1 MTRRCTPAG
10 APSRACAVSTL
21 SRMAIDRR
29 TKIVATLGPASDS
42 RERLRALIEA
52 GVDAVRFNLSHGT
65 HEEHSQRAWLVREIA
80 AEVGRPVA
88 LIADLQ
94 GPKLRIG
101 ELAEPVVLHTGDQIR
116 VCAEEAATDGE
127 LPIAP
132 AVIGDVLEPGHEVLI
147 DDGLV
152 RLRVDEVEGGRAT
165 CAVVVGG
172 LVSSHKGVN
181 LPGVPVPIPS
191 LTRKDVADL
200 DWAVETGVDFV
211 ALSFIRSPADVRDLR
226 ALLTQA
232 GSHAHVI
239 AKIEKAEAVDVLD
252 DVLAETDA
260 VMVARGDLGV
270 EIGPA
275 LVPLVQ
281 KRIIHK
287 ALERGKPVITATQM
301 LETMVHSPEPT
312 RAEASDVANA
322 ILDGTSAVMLS
333 GETAVG
339 EYPVEA
345 VAYMDRIARAVEPS
359 LDYRHEL
366 PEAHENPTIGQAM
379 SNAACD
385 IAEALQAKAILVP
398 TFTGRTANAVA
409 RLRPRRPIVALTHV
423 DWAMRQ
429 LALEWGVTPLLIS
442 ETARRR
448 GALAPRGRGGARR
461 RHRRERRQRRDH
473 RGNRRQHPRHD
484 ERHQGRRRPVAGRR
498 TARPAGELGL
508 DGCEEEAPPAHRWT
522 DRPALV
528 RAGRARARRAPLLPA
543 AARLLRRPLAAERP
557 SSRPCGSCRG
567 SRPRSRSGCGTRRR
581 TPLSPPRRGRSAT
594 SAPASTSSSSRTSR
608 SGGAGSMG
616 SHAARRGHRR

>member
-1 MTRRCTPAG
+1 
-10 APSRACAVSTL
+10 
-21 SRMAIDRR
+21 MALDRR
-29 TKIVATLGPASDS
+29 TKIVATLGPSTDS
-42 RERLRALIEA
+42 PERLRALVAA
-52 GVDAVRFNLSHGT
+52 GVDAVRFNLSHGS
-65 HEEHSQRAWLVREIA
+65 HDEHSHRAWLVREIA

-101 ELAEPVVLHTGDQIR
+101 DLPEPIVLTKGEHVT

-127 LPIAP
+127 LPVAP
-132 AVIGDVLEPGHEVLI
+132 AVIGDVLEQGHDILI

-152 RLRVDEVEGGRAT
+152 RLRVDEVTRGRARCAVLVGGR
-165 CAVVVGG
+165 
-172 LVSSHKGVN
+172 VSSHKGVN
-181 LPGVPVPIPS
+181 LPGVPIPIPS
-191 LTRKDVADL
+191 LTRKDTVDL
-200 DWAVETGVDFV
+200 EWALETGVDFV
-211 ALSFIRSPADVRDLR
+211 ALSFVRSPADVRDLR
-226 ALLTQA
+226 ALIEQA

-239 AKIEKAEAVDVLD
+239 AKIEKSEAVDVLE
-252 DVLAETDA
+252 DVLSETDA

-281 KRIIHK
+281 KRIIQK

-301 LETMVHSPEPT
+301 LESMVHSAEPT

-366 PEAHENPTIGQAM
+366 PEASEEPGVGQAM
-379 SNAACD
+379 SNASCD
-385 IAEALQAKAILVP
+385 LAEALHAKAILVP

-429 LALEWGVTPLLIS
+429 LALEWGVTPVMIS
-442 ETARRR
+442 ET
-448 GALAPRGRGGARR
+448 GSVEDLWLLAV
-461 RHRRERRQRRDH
+461 E
-473 RGNRRQHPRHD
+473 
-484 ERHQGRRRPVAGRR
+484 
-498 TARPAGELGL
+498 
-508 DGCEEEAPPAHRWT
+508 
-522 DRPALV
+522 
-528 RAGRARARRAPLLPA
+528 
-543 AARLLRRPLAAERP
+543 AARDAGIVE
-557 SSRPCGSCRG
+557 
-567 SRPRSRSGCGTRRR
+567 SGDAVVITAGTAVNIPG
-581 TPLSPPRRGRSAT
+581 TTNVIKVDVA
-594 SAPASTSSSSRTSR
+594 
-608 SGGAGSMG
+608 
-616 SHAARRGHRR
+616 